1 MAVPFILG
9 RTHLIIRPQT
19 AQLTRDTETFGKM
32 DPQCEFRVGNMV
44 YKSSIAKDQGRTP
57 QWTDSLSHLVQ
68 GTETELHLIVN
79 EIDSVSSSDVIG
91 EVKINLNETIQKGAT
106 SNWYELFWQ
115 GKSSGK
121 ILVYLQIANQ

>member
-9 RTHLIIRPQT
+9 KTHLIIRPQT

-57 QWTDSLSHLVQ
+57 QWTDSLTHLVQ
-68 GTETELHLIVN
+68 GTENELHLIVN
-79 EIDSVSSSDVIG
+79 EIDSVSSSDIIG

-106 SNWYELFWQ
+106 SNWYELFHQ